1 MNDEVIRNV
10 RTCLQDLQEAAKLG
24 PGSVLVVGA
33 SSSEVI
39 GKRIGSA
46 TSLQIGRI
54 LVDEIL
60 QYANEVGCHV
70 AFQCCEHLNRA
81 LVVTR
86 SLMKE
91 RGWVEVSAIP
101 VPGAGGAVAAQA
113 YRQMPDAC
121 LVETIQA
128 DAGMDIGDTF
138 IGMHLRRVAVPVRGR
153 TKNVG
158 QAHVTMA
165 RTRPPLIGGQ
175 RAVYDPAE
183 AARRLTSTE
192 DEC

>member
-1 MNDEVIRNV
+1 MNDDVTQNLQM
-10 RTCLQDLQEAAKLG
+10 CLEDLLAAANLG

-39 GKRIGSA
+39 GQRIGSA
-46 TSLQIGRI
+46 TSLQVGQT

-60 QYANEVGCHV
+60 RHASQAGYDV

-81 LVVTR
+81 LVVSR
-86 SLMKE
+86 SLMKA
-91 RGWVEVSAIP
+91 RGWQEVSAIP
-101 VPGAGGAVAAQA
+101 VPGAGGAVAGQA
-113 YRQMPDAC
+113 YRQLPEAC
-121 LVETIQA
+121 LVETIAA
-128 DAGMDIGDTF
+128 DAGIDIGDTF

-153 TKNVG
+153 TRQIG

-175 RAVYDPAE
+175 RAVYDAAE
-183 AARRLTSTE
+183 ASRRLTSTG